1 MKKLNWLISRSEEV
15 LIGLLILSASVILFA
30 NVVARYV
37 FNLGFPWAEELV
49 RYEIVWMV
57 FLGGSVAAREGIHI
71 GVDIIVKFAPPTI
84 SKLVKLCI
92 HSVSIVFCVLV
103 VFYGVELISQTKMFG
118 QVSPAMQV
126 PMWLVQ
132 LAIPIGAGLMA
143 IRFTQHWL
151 HTFCNQS
158 NAPTNLENIG

>member
-15 LIGLLILSASVILFA
+15 VIGLLILSASVILFA

-71 GVDIIVKFAPPTI
+71 GVDIIVKFAPPAI

-92 HSVSIVFCVLV
+92 HSVSILFCVLV

-132 LAIPIGAGLMA
+132 LAIPIGASLMA
-143 IRFTQHWL
+143 IRFSQHWL
-151 HTFCNQS
+151 QTFCNKS
-158 NAPTNLENIG
+158 DAPTNLENIG